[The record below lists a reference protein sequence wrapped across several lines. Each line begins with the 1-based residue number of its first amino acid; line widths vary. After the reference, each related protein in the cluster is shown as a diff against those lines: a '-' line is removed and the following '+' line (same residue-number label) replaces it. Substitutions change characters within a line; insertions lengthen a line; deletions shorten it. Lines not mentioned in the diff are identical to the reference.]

1 MFFDPDDYLERKPG
15 AAESKAETARL
26 MRAAR
31 QRASLCEAMTR
42 VAAKRGLEG
51 ATIDAAVQTAGLSR
65 GTFYRLYETREACVL
80 EAFERCADTLLGH
93 VAEAVDRGSGD
104 PLGGARAGLAALR
117 ELLGGHS
124 EVARMLLVEIRA
136 GDVRCREA
144 QQRWLGRFA
153 GLLACERGSEQAPQR
168 GSVAWLATG
177 ALASVLALDLEDPD
191 GGQGGA
197 TLEEM
202 AEVAMWPR
210 RGAAVEVPVEIDGTA
225 DGGADEWVEAERERR
240 GAARRRRARRIERER
255 ILAAMADSV
264 EAKGYRATQ
273 LGDVLEPADV
283 SPFVFYTHFSGKE
296 ECMLA
301 AFDAA
306 VASILEQVRP
316 ATASATGCAAKAEA
330 ALRGLTELLAAR
342 ETTARLVTVEVRA
355 VGAKGEERLEEALGG
370 VRELIGGGA
379 EQEQTDAAAEVAATV
394 ARVAA
399 GMIAREVGEGRASEL
414 PDLLP
419 ELVFVVLAPYLGG
432 EEAAWEMR
440 RCRDGL
446 RNTGANP

>member
-31 QRASLCEAMTR
+31 
-42 VAAKRGLEG
+42 
-51 ATIDAAVQTAGLSR
+51 
-65 GTFYRLYETREACVL
+65 
-80 EAFERCADTLLGH
+80 
-93 VAEAVDRGSGD
+93 
-104 PLGGARAGLAALR
+104 
-117 ELLGGHS
+117 
-124 EVARMLLVEIRA
+124 
-136 GDVRCREA
+136 
-144 QQRWLGRFA
+144 QRWLGRFA

-177 ALASVLALDLEDPD
+177 ALALDLEDPD

-225 DGGADEWVEAERERR
+225 DGGADDWVEAERERR
-240 GAARRRRARRIERER
+240 GAARRRRTRRIERER
-255 ILAAMADSV
+255 ILAAIAESV
-264 EAKGYRATQ
+264 GSNGYRATQ
-273 LGDVLEPADV
+273 LRDVLGPADV

-379 EQEQTDAAAEVAATV
+379 PGCET
-394 ARVAA
+394 
-399 GMIAREVGEGRASEL
+399 
-414 PDLLP
+414 
-419 ELVFVVLAPYLGG
+419 
-432 EEAAWEMR
+432 
-440 RCRDGL
+440 
-446 RNTGANP
+446 